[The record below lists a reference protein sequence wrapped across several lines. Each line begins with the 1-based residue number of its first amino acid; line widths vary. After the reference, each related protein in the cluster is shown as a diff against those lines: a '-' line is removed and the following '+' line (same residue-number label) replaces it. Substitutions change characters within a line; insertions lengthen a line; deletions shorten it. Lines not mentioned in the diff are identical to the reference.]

1 MRYKWLNKQN
11 NNKLIIF
18 FNGWGMDE
26 EVVKHLDC
34 ENYNVLMFY
43 DYINLETDFDWSI
56 LSNYSELN
64 LIAWSMGVM
73 IATIVKPL
81 ASYFI
86 STNSKNKGKAVAVN
100 GTLKP
105 IDKNYGINPKVYDL
119 TVYSFGDLGQLKF
132 IQGMFDSD
140 TKLAVSRDLENQ
152 RDELIALKDYK
163 ANEDFKYDKAIISSK
178 DTIIP
183 TRNQVAYWKKEPNI
197 EAGHCPFFKF
207 EKWSDLL

>member
-1 MRYKWLNKQN
+1 MQYKWLNKEN
-11 NNKLIIF
+11 NNKIIVF

-26 EVVKHLDC
+26 SVVNHLSFED
-34 ENYNVLMFY
+34 YDVLMFY
-43 DYINLETDFDWSI
+43 DYTNLDTDFDFES
-56 LSNYSELN
+56 LKKYSQKN
-64 LIAWSMGVM
+64 LISWSMGVM
-73 IATIVKPL
+73 IATLFSEIDFDK
-81 ASYFI
+81 
-86 STNSKNKGKAVAVN
+86 KVAVN

-105 IDKNYGINPKVYDL
+105 IDKQFGINPKVYDL
-119 TVYSFGDLGQLKF
+119 TVYSFGDLGRLKF
-132 IQGMFDSD
+132 IQGMFESEV
-140 TKLAVSRDLENQ
+140 KLAVSRDLENQ